1 MIFKD
6 WLYQKP
12 NGWDDITNKQI
23 IDHLYSVLLKWIN
36 DQNELLITIEPDIF
50 KVRFYI
56 FMYHKNDNI
65 NYYSDYEYFN
75 LKYSD
80 DVVDL
85 FLEYKEITKG
95 YGSMLLYDKEDNSNN
110 LLDFLH
116 NYCEIIEEEES
127 IDDDNYEEEI
137 NINIWNKI

>member
-1 MIFKD
+1 
-6 WLYQKP
+6 
-12 NGWDDITNKQI
+12 
-23 IDHLYSVLLKWIN
+23 
-36 DQNELLITIEPDIF
+36 
-50 KVRFYI
+50 
-56 FMYHKNDNI
+56 MYHKNDNI

-85 FLEYKEITKG
+85 FLEFKEITKG